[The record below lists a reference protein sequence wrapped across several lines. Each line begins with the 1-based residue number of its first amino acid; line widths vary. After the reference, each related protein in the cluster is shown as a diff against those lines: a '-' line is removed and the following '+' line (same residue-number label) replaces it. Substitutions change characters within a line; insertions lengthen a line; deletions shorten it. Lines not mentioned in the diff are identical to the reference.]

1 MKSGLLVGINYI
13 GTEYELK
20 GCINDTTNINNFL
33 LSIGYLQ
40 NNIRILTDNTIEKP
54 TRNNIINYLKN
65 MVDKAIAGDELFF
78 LYSGHGTL
86 ERDIS
91 GDEVET
97 KNDSALVPIDFIVSK
112 LILDDEI
119 REILS
124 KLKKGVRM
132 TIILDCCNSGTCC
145 DLKYNYRD
153 LSYNKKNADLRN
165 YKSIEWVTQQKKIIN
180 NNYSDCAGDIFMI
193 SGCGDLQTSSDTS
206 FNGIPSGAL
215 TGILLMILAEYKNVL
230 SWSTLLKD
238 LNRRLKLL
246 NYTQR
251 PRLSSGKNI
260 NLNLS
265 VFLTTRPTN
274 NNRPTTNNNNSLTTN
289 NNGPTTNNNNR
300 PTNNNGPA
308 TNNNNSLTT
317 SNNRPINN
325 RPTSNRPNRP
335 NRSDGQYDLS
345 HLL

>member
-1 MKSGLLVGINYI
+1 MKRGLLVGINYI
-13 GTEYELK
+13 GTEFELQ
-20 GCINDTTNINNFL
+20 GCINDTININNFL

-40 NNIRILTDNTIEKP
+40 KNIRRLTDNTIQKP
-54 TRNNIINYLKN
+54 TKNNIINNLKN
-65 MVDKAIAGDELFF
+65 MVNNAIAGDELFF

-86 ERDIS
+86 E
-91 GDEVET
+91 T
-97 KNDSALVPIDFIVSK
+97 KNDSAIVPIDFETSY

-132 TIILDCCNSGTCC
+132 IVILDCCNSGTCC
-145 DLKYNYRD
+145 DLKYNYKD
-153 LSYNKKNADLRN
+153 LSYNKKTADLTIYN
-165 YKSIEWVTQQKKIIN
+165 SVEWVTQQKKIIN
-180 NNYSDCAGDIFMI
+180 NNYSDCAGNIFMI

-215 TGILLMILAEYKNVL
+215 TGIFLMILSEYKNVL

-251 PRLSSGKNI
+251 PRLSSGKDI
-260 NLNLS
+260 NLKSN
-265 VFLTTRPTN
+265 VFLNKKPN
-274 NNRPTTNNNNSLTTN
+274 KYKKH
-289 NNGPTTNNNNR
+289 
-300 PTNNNGPA
+300 
-308 TNNNNSLTT
+308 
-317 SNNRPINN
+317 
-325 RPTSNRPNRP
+325 NRPNK
-335 NRSDGQYDLS
+335 QYNLS

>member
-1 MKSGLLVGINYI
+1 MKKGLLVGINYI
-13 GTEYELK
+13 GTNFELQ
-20 GCINDTTNINNFL
+20 GCINDTINVNNFL

-40 NNIRILTDNTIEKP
+40 KNIRILTDNTNQKP
-54 TRNNIINYLKN
+54 TRINIINYLKN
-65 MVDKAIAGDELFF
+65 MVNTAIAGDELFF

-86 ERDIS
+86 EKDVS

-97 KNDSALVPIDFIVSK
+97 KYDSAIVPIDFDINY

-132 TIILDCCNSGTCC
+132 IVILDCCNSGTCC

-153 LSYNKKNADLRN
+153 LSYNKKTADLTI
-165 YKSIEWVTQQKKIIN
+165 YKSAEWVTQQKKIIN
-180 NNYSDCAGDIFMI
+180 NNYSDYTGDIFMI
-193 SGCGDLQTSSDTS
+193 SGCGDLQTSADTS

-215 TGILLMILAEYKNVL
+215 TGVLLMIMSEYNNIL

-246 NYTQR
+246 GYTQK
-251 PRLSSGKNI
+251 PRLSSGKDI
-260 NLNLS
+260 NLKSN
-265 VFLTTRPTN
+265 VFLTKKPN
-274 NNRPTTNNNNSLTTN
+274 KHN
-289 NNGPTTNNNNR
+289 
-300 PTNNNGPA
+300 
-308 TNNNNSLTT
+308 
-317 SNNRPINN
+317 
-325 RPTSNRPNRP
+325 TSNRSNK
-335 NRSDGQYDLS
+335 QYDLS